1 MNLKQIK
8 LVKFVFL
15 IYNFTKHNSNELCN
29 SNALNLIGMECFG
42 SCQNKNKNKNYKHKF
57 QKRFPLSN

>member
-15 IYNFTKHNSNELCN
+15 IITKTNSNELCN

-42 SCQNKNKNKNYKHKF
+42 SCQNKNKTKNYKHKY
-57 QKRFPLSN
+57 QKRLPL